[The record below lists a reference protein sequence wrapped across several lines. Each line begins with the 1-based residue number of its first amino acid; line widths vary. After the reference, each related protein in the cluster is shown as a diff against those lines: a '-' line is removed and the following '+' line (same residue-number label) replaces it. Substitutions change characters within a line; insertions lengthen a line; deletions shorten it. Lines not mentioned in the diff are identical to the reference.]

1 MNVKNTILL
10 RINGQISAQ
19 CPTKGTKHLHAY
31 SIMNSYTFLE
41 EEINRNLYMKLR
53 NMTLQMMSGQTLK
66 YNRISK

>member
-1 MNVKNTILL
+1 MNAKNTILL

-19 CPTKGTKHLHAY
+19 CQTKGTMHLHAY